1 MSSAAQRLAF
11 KELSQELADILL
23 AATEYRREGN
33 TWYFPSRTDKHETE
47 HRVDIH
53 CSCVGFAGGGYC
65 GHITKAIEL
74 AKAAR
79 RQRAK
84 EGART

>member
-1 MSSAAQRLAF
+1 MSTQAQRAAF
-11 KELSQELADILL
+11 QEQSQELADILL

-33 TWYFPSRTDKHETE
+33 TWYFTSKTDKHEAE

-79 RQRAK
+79 RVRAR